1 MNRLL
6 VSVTINSLLI
16 NIMQRIRWWI
26 LIGLLKDKYITNLD
40 WILVSA
46 AVAIVVVGNV
56 VVESW
61 WSDVDVDTLYTKDM
75 TPRVHLAALQS

>member
-61 WSDVDVDTLYTKDM
+61 WSDVDVDTL
-75 TPRVHLAALQS
+75 